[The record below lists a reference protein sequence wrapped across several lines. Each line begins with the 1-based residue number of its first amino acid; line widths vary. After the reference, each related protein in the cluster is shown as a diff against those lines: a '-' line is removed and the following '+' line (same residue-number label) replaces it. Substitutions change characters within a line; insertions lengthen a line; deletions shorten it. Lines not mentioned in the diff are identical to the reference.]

1 MAPFAGYVADNYSK
15 KVIVIVSQLLSV
27 LAVVGLLLVEWTAGL
42 SLPAIYTT
50 TAILSISSMFTSV
63 TFSSSIANLIDPDR
77 IQRAMGF
84 NQSAI
89 SIAAVGGPVVGG
101 ILFGFVSM
109 SVFLLIQV
117 VAYTLAVLLESTMN
131 FRLFTNRTYAQN
143 DEANNSILKEM
154 KEGFLYLKS
163 NRIIM
168 VIVTTAVGI
177 NFFFSSLMIGLP
189 FIAVQQLK
197 VEATHFGMIEAMI
210 AIGMLIASVY
220 FSISKEVKFPLLVAK
235 RGILTMSVL
244 LAGMGV
250 PLIVSMSYDVVV
262 GYFILLMFVFG
273 ISNVI
278 VNTPIGVMM
287 QKDVAE
293 EYRGRVFGILESMAM
308 AMMPLGYL
316 LFGLLYD
323 ILPAQYIVGA
333 SSVCLIVLTSYLMRP
348 SVMKEAA
355 TPLQQVNV

>member
-1 MAPFAGYVADNYSK
+1 
-15 KVIVIVSQLLSV
+15 
-27 LAVVGLLLVEWTAGL
+27 
-42 SLPAIYTT
+42 
-50 TAILSISSMFTSV
+50 
-63 TFSSSIANLIDPDR
+63 
-77 IQRAMGF
+77 
-84 NQSAI
+84 
-89 SIAAVGGPVVGG
+89 
-101 ILFGFVSM
+101 
-109 SVFLLIQV
+109 
-117 VAYTLAVLLESTMN
+117 
-131 FRLFTNRTYAQN
+131 
-143 DEANNSILKEM
+143 
-154 KEGFLYLKS
+154 
-163 NRIIM
+163 
-168 VIVTTAVGI
+168 
-177 NFFFSSLMIGLP
+177 
-189 FIAVQQLK
+189 
-197 VEATHFGMIEAMI
+197 
-210 AIGMLIASVY
+210 
-220 FSISKEVKFPLLVAK
+220 
-235 RGILTMSVL
+235 MSVL

-250 PLIVSMSYDVVV
+250 PLIVCMSYDVVV
-262 GYFILLMFVFG
+262 GYFILLMFVFW